1 MKKIYVIILL
11 VLMGVNLNAQCP
23 LTTAVDFT
31 ATDIHGQTHNL
42 FSYLNAGKYVLIDFF
57 YTTCGPCQQTA
68 PKIQGAYEHFGCNSS
83 NVIFLSIDRGDD
95 NTQVSQFDD
104 TYGIHCPSISGV
116 EGGGTAINTT
126 YGISAFPTVILI
138 APDKTIIE
146 QDIWPIA
153 DAAYLIGVI
162 TGRGGIPATC
172 SSGLNES
179 NKSEQSSLL
188 KIYPNPATNITSLT
202 LNLHKKSS
210 IKVQIFNVLGEKV
223 MDLPISI
230 LERGSHSIQLPL
242 NQLNNGSYFVQIYDE
257 NKIIAREKLM
267 KAE

>member
-1 MKKIYVIILL
+1 MKKIYIIILWAFIS
-11 VLMGVNLNAQCP
+11 VNIKAQCP

-31 ATDIHGQTHNL
+31 ATDIHGQSHNL

-83 NVIFLSIDRGDD
+83 NVIFLSIDRGDN

-126 YGISAFPTVILI
+126 YGITAFPTVILI

-172 SSGLNES
+172 LSGLNE
-179 NKSEQSSLL
+179 NNESEHTSLL
-188 KIYPNPATNITSLT
+188 KIYPNPAKDFTSLT
-202 LNLHKKSS
+202 LKLLKKSK
-210 IKVQIFNVLGEKV
+210 IKIQIFNILGEKV
-223 MDLPISI
+223 ANLPISI
-230 LERGSHSIQLPL
+230 LDKGNHSIQLPI
-242 NQLNNGSYFVQIYDE
+242 NQLNNGSYFIQIIDE
-257 NKIIAREKLM
+257 NQIIATKKLM
-267 KAE
+267 IVK